1 MLRNTKQREEIR
13 RVLRRAGRPLSP
25 QEVLDTARPALP
37 RLGIA
42 TVYRNLRALVEAQ
55 WLRAV
60 ELPGAP
66 DRYEVAGKAHHHH
79 FHCRSCDGL
88 FEIEDCPGNLAALT
102 PQDYY
107 LERHEI
113 FLYGLCDA
121 CGPP

>member
-1 MLRNTKQREEIR
+1 MQRNTKQRREIR
-13 RVLRRAGRPLSP
+13 CVLQRAGRPLSP
-25 QEVLDTARPALP
+25 REVLA

-102 PQDYY
+102 PDHYQ

-113 FLYGLCDA
+113 FLYGLCDT
-121 CGPP
+121 CVPP